1 MRTDLHTALKTEVAK
16 DFFEA
21 GIQFKQITLRRGK
34 QDVVES
40 LHARPTSYTTSGVQ
54 STDLL
59 SLLGFS
65 RSGCPFHRGE
75 CYCRA
80 IPTDFDVVP
89 FAKAFGTA
97 LTRFDEASKKLQ
109 SCGITV
115 PQPEGWGF
123 FYGKPSEGRRLS
135 FGIGDEGDGHTAAKC
150 ERMKESEDNFFR
162 FVFAWIDNGRRKGW
176 TTHYRAKHMPVAS
189 EFGAALTFLGGFAWF
204 SQCPEFDFDGCWW
217 RFFPLRGD
225 DDDSAQGWTRNE
237 RLVEAAHRNFDSHT
251 DNFSAGLK
259 QLLSAHAILVPF
271 SITFLPSLVP
281 SPSPPTPSRSNAVVS
296 AASRPA
302 VPTLPDGLPDRF
314 DVALSFA
321 GTERPLAEELARRI
335 RDAGF
340 VVFYDDH
347 YPEQLWGKNLADRFD
362 AIYRKQSRFCVMFV
376 SAEYASRMWTEHER
390 KSAQARAL
398 EERGNE
404 YILPIRV
411 DDTEL
416 PGLLPTTGYLS
427 LDRYGIERIA
437 EMLVEKLRRALKR

>member
-1 MRTDLHTALKTEVAK
+1 LRTDLHTALKTEVTK

-65 RSGCPFHRGE
+65 RSGCPFHGGE
-75 CYCRA
+75 CYCSA
-80 IPTDFDVVP
+80 IPPDLDVVP
-89 FAKAFGTA
+89 FAKAFGA
-97 LTRFDEASKKLQ
+97 AFARFDEASKKLL
-109 SCGITV
+109 SCGIAV

-123 FYGKPSEGRRLS
+123 FFGKPSEGRRS
-135 FGIGDEGDGHTAAKC
+135 SYGIGGGGDGHTAAKI
-150 ERMKESEDNFFR
+150 ERMKESGDDFFR
-162 FVFAWIDNGRRKGW
+162 FVFTWIDDGRRKGW
-176 TTHYRAKHMPVAS
+176 TTHYRAKHMPLAS
-189 EFGAALTFLGGFAWF
+189 EFGAALSFLGGFSWF
-204 SQCPEFDFDGCWW
+204 SECPEFDFEGCWW
-217 RFFPLRGD
+217 RFMHYQSED
-225 DDDSAQGWTRNE
+225 EDSQGGWIRNE
-237 RLVEAAHRNFDSHT
+237 RRVEAAHRNFDSHAE
-251 DNFSAGLK
+251 NFAPGLK
-259 QLLSAHAILVPF
+259 QLLSAHAILAPF

-281 SPSPPTPSRSNAVVS
+281 SPSPQTPSRSNAVVS
-296 AASRPA
+296 GVSRPA
-302 VPTLPDGLPDRF
+302 VPTLPNELPERF

-321 GTERPLAEELARRI
+321 GTERPLAEELATRV

-376 SAEYASRMWTEHER
+376 SVEYASRMWTEHER

-404 YILPIRV
+404 YILPIRI

-427 LDRYGIERIA
+427 LDKYGIERIA
-437 EMLVEKLRRALKR
+437 EMLVAKLRSTPK